1 MKKNLTKIYD
11 LVKRAK
17 TENRDLTDEEL
28 RSLTEEE
35 EEKMDEKP
43 SYDTPKDDEPS
54 YEDPKEEEPIE
65 EDPKEEDPK
74 ECEPNKEKS
83 AEEEEPKEV
92 DQEYSDE
99 EPSSESDEEPSDD
112 KDKEYKE
119 NKKTSTRK
127 MNKNFS
133 LLKTIRSISRNQPLD
148 DLTNAVVEQGKS
160 EMRNAGL
167 SAQGQLV
174 IPTNEVRAIHSV
186 TADGES
192 VVATD
197 VFDILTP
204 LRAKNVLAQAG
215 ATIYSNLTGDVKI
228 PIMSKSNVSFEDENG
243 EAKDGAGAFSYLKLT
258 PRRLSSYIDI
268 SKELLAQDSVD
279 VENAIRTD
287 LVNAINSKLEEAFLS
302 DFSGSTVQPKG
313 VFAVVKP
320 DSAVTKDFATLV
332 ANEAKVEDANILN
345 EPCYILSNKAKA
357 ALRAMAKGAKSTE
370 LVYENGEVDGTKA
383 YNTSNVPASNYL
395 FGDMSSLVIGTWSG
409 LDLIVDPY
417 TQAAKGAVR
426 LVVNMYVDFGVARPE
441 TLVAGKLA

>member
-1 MKKNLTKIYD
+1 MTKNLNKIYD

-17 TENRDLTDEEL
+17 AENRDI
-28 RSLTEEE
+28 TEEE
-35 EEKMDEKP
+35 LKELQDETQKEDETPTECKEEKFDEGV
-43 SYDTPKDDEPS
+43 DTPMEDDEIPA
-54 YEDPKEEEPIE
+54 EEDIETPTDDDPKEDNI
-65 EDPKEEDPK
+65 DDK
-74 ECEPNKEKS
+74 
-83 AEEEEPKEV
+83 
-92 DQEYSDE
+92 SDE
-99 EPSSESDEEPSDD
+99 DVDTPMEDEDETPTDDD
-112 KDKEYKE
+112 KED
-119 NKKTSTRK
+119 NSNVR

-133 LLKTIRSISRNQPLD
+133 LLKTVRSISKNQPLD
-148 DLTNAVVEQGKS
+148 ELTNAVVEQGKS
-160 EMRNAGL
+160 EMRKAGL

-215 ATIYSNLTGDVKI
+215 ATIYSNLTSDVKI
-228 PIMSKSNVSFEDENG
+228 PIMSKSNVTFEDENG
-243 EAKDGAGAFSYLKLT
+243 EAKDGAGAFNYLKLT
-258 PRRLSSYIDI
+258 PHRLTAYVDI

-279 VENAIRTD
+279 VENALRND

-370 LVYENGEVDGTKA
+370 LVYENGEIDGTKA
-383 YNTSNVPASNYL
+383 YNTSNVPAFNYL
-395 FGDMSSLVIGTWSG
+395 FGDISSLVIGTWSG

-417 TQAAKGAVR
+417 TQAHKGAVR

>member
-17 TENRDLTDEEL
+17 SENRDLTDEEL
-28 RSLTEEE
+28 RSLTEEDD
-35 EEKMDEKP
+35 KMDEEP
-43 SYDTPKDDEPS
+43 SDDTPKDDEPS
-54 YEDPKEEEPIE
+54 DEEPI
-65 EDPKEEDPK
+65 EEDPK

-92 DQEYSDE
+92 DQED
-99 EPSSESDEEPSDD
+99 SDEEPSDD

-160 EMRNAGL
+160 EMRKAGL

-186 TADGES
+186 TADGEK
-192 VVATD
+192 VVATE

-215 ATIYSNLTGDVKI
+215 ATIYSNLTSDVKI
-228 PIMSKSNVSFEDENG
+228 PIMSKSNVTFEAENG
-243 EAKDGAGAFSYLKLT
+243 DAKDGAGAFNYLKLT
-258 PRRLSSYIDI
+258 PHRLTAYVDI

-302 DFSGSTVQPKG
+302 DFTGSAAQPKG

-320 DSAVTKDFATLV
+320 STAVTNDFATLV

-345 EPCYILSNKAKA
+345 EPVYILSNKAKA

-383 YNTSNVPASNYL
+383 FNTSNVQASNYL

>member
-1 MKKNLTKIYD
+1 MTKNLNKIYD

-17 TENRDLTDEEL
+17 AGNRDI
-28 RSLTEEE
+28 TEEE
-35 EEKMDEKP
+35 LKELQDETSKE
-43 SYDTPKDDEPS
+43 DETPT
-54 YEDPKEEEPIE
+54 
-65 EDPKEEDPK
+65 
-74 ECEPNKEKS
+74 ECKEK
-83 AEEEEPKEV
+83 K
-92 DQEYSDE
+92 SDE
-99 EPSSESDEEPSDD
+99 EVDTPMEDDEIPAEDETPKEDDIDD
-112 KDKEYKE
+112 KSDVDVETPMEDDDETPTDDDKED
-119 NKKTSTRK
+119 NSNVR

-133 LLKTIRSISRNQPLD
+133 LLKTVRSISKNQPLD
-148 DLTNAVVEQGKS
+148 ELTNAVVEQGKS
-160 EMRNAGL
+160 EMRKAGL

-197 VFDILTP
+197 GFDILTP

-215 ATIYSNLTGDVKI
+215 ATIYSNLTSDVKI
-228 PIMSKSNVSFEDENG
+228 PIMSKSNVTFEDENG
-243 EAKDGAGAFSYLKLT
+243 EAKDGAGAFNYLKLT
-258 PRRLSSYIDI
+258 PHRLTAYVDI

-370 LVYENGEVDGTKA
+370 LVFENGEVDGTKA

-395 FGDMSSLVIGTWSG
+395 FGDMSSLVVGTWSG

>member
-17 TENRDLTDEEL
+17 SENRDLTDEEL
-28 RSLTEEE
+28 RSLIEED
-35 EEKMDEKP
+35 EKMDEEP
-43 SYDTPKDDEPS
+43 SDDTPKDDEPS
-54 YEDPKEEEPIE
+54 DEE
-65 EDPKEEDPK
+65 PKEEDPK

-83 AEEEEPKEV
+83 AEEDEPMEV
-92 DQEYSDE
+92 DQEDSDSDE

-112 KDKEYKE
+112 TETEDKEDKE

-160 EMRNAGL
+160 EMRKAGL

-186 TADGES
+186 TADGEK
-192 VVATD
+192 VVATE

-215 ATIYSNLTGDVKI
+215 ATIYSNLTSDVKI
-228 PIMSKSNVSFEDENG
+228 PIMSKSNVTFEAENG
-243 EAKDGAGAFSYLKLT
+243 DAKDGAGAFNYLKLT
-258 PRRLSSYIDI
+258 PHRLTAYVDI

-302 DFSGSTVQPKG
+302 DFTGSAAQPKG

-320 DSAVTKDFATLV
+320 SSAVTNDFATLV
-332 ANEAKVEDANILN
+332 ANEAKVEDSNILN
-345 EPCYILSNKAKA
+345 EPVYILSNKAKA
-357 ALRAMAKGAKSTE
+357 ALRAMAKGASTE

>member
-1 MKKNLTKIYD
+1 MTKNLNKIYD

-17 TENRDLTDEEL
+17 AENRDI
-28 RSLTEEE
+28 TEEE
-35 EEKMDEKP
+35 LKELQDKTPKEDETPTECKEKKSDEEV
-43 SYDTPKDDEPS
+43 DTPMEDDEIPA
-54 YEDPKEEEPIE
+54 EDETPTEDDPKEDNI
-65 EDPKEEDPK
+65 DDK
-74 ECEPNKEKS
+74 
-83 AEEEEPKEV
+83 
-92 DQEYSDE
+92 SDE
-99 EPSSESDEEPSDD
+99 DVETPMEDEDETPTDDD
-112 KDKEYKE
+112 KED
-119 NKKTSTRK
+119 NSNVR

-133 LLKTIRSISRNQPLD
+133 LLKTVRSISKNQPLD
-148 DLTNAVVEQGKS
+148 ELTNAVVEQGKS
-160 EMRNAGL
+160 EMRKAGL

-215 ATIYSNLTGDVKI
+215 ATIYSNLTSDVKI
-228 PIMSKSNVSFEDENG
+228 PIMSKSNVTFEDENG
-243 EAKDGAGAFSYLKLT
+243 EAKDGAGAFNYLKLT
-258 PRRLSSYIDI
+258 PHRLTAYVDI

-320 DSAVTKDFATLV
+320 DSAVTSNFAKLV
-332 ANEAKVEDANILN
+332 ENEAKVEDANILN

-395 FGDMSSLVIGTWSG
+395 FGDMSSLVVGTWSG
-409 LDLIVDPY
+409 LDVIVDPY

>member
-1 MKKNLTKIYD
+1 MTKNLNKIYD

-17 TENRDLTDEEL
+17 AENRDI
-28 RSLTEEE
+28 TEEE
-35 EEKMDEKP
+35 LQELQDETTKECKKCKEKKSDEDV
-43 SYDTPKDDEPS
+43 DTSKEDDEIPA
-54 YEDPKEEEPIE
+54 EDIEAPTEDDPKEDDI
-65 EDPKEEDPK
+65 DDK
-74 ECEPNKEKS
+74 
-83 AEEEEPKEV
+83 
-92 DQEYSDE
+92 SDE
-99 EPSSESDEEPSDD
+99 DVETPMEDDDETPIDDD
-112 KDKEYKE
+112 KED
-119 NKKTSTRK
+119 NSNVR

-133 LLKTIRSISRNQPLD
+133 LLKTVRSISKNQPLD
-148 DLTNAVVEQGKS
+148 ELTNAVVEQGKS
-160 EMRNAGL
+160 EMRKAGL

-204 LRAKNVLAQAG
+204 LRGKNVIAQAG
-215 ATIYSNLTGDVKI
+215 ATIYSNLTSDVKI
-228 PIMSKSNVSFEDENG
+228 PIMSKSNVTFEDENG
-243 EAKDGAGAFSYLKLT
+243 NAKDGAGAFNYLKLT
-258 PRRLSSYIDI
+258 PHRLTAYVDI

-345 EPCYILSNKAKA
+345 EPVYILSNKAKA
-357 ALRAMAKGAKSTE
+357 ALRAMSKGAKSTE

-426 LVVNMYVDFGVARPE
+426 LVVNMYVDFGVLRPE

>member
-1 MKKNLTKIYD
+1 MTKNLNKIYD

-17 TENRDLTDEEL
+17 AENRDI
-28 RSLTEEE
+28 TEEE
-35 EEKMDEKP
+35 LQELQDETPKECKKCKEEKSDEDV
-43 SYDTPKDDEPS
+43 DTPKEDDEITAEDETPTEDEKS
-54 YEDPKEEEPIE
+54 DDDPKEDDI
-65 EDPKEEDPK
+65 
-74 ECEPNKEKS
+74 
-83 AEEEEPKEV
+83 
-92 DQEYSDE
+92 
-99 EPSSESDEEPSDD
+99 DD
-112 KDKEYKE
+112 KSDVDETPTDEDVETPTDDDKED
-119 NKKTSTRK
+119 NSNVR

-133 LLKTIRSISRNQPLD
+133 LLKTIRSVSKNQPLD
-148 DLTNAVVEQGKS
+148 ELTNAVIEQGKS

-313 VFAVVKP
+313 VFAVVRP

-345 EPCYILSNKAKA
+345 EPVYILSNKAKA
-357 ALRAMAKGAKSTE
+357 ALRAMAKGSKSTE

-383 YNTSNVPASNYL
+383 FNTSNVQGFNYL

>member
-1 MKKNLTKIYD
+1 MTKNLNKIYD

-17 TENRDLTDEEL
+17 AENRDITDEEL
-28 RSLTEEE
+28 QELQDETPKEDETPTEDK
-35 EEKMDEKP
+35 EEKSDEDV
-43 SYDTPKDDEPS
+43 DTPKEDDENPA
-54 YEDPKEEEPIE
+54 EDDPKEDDIE
-65 EDPKEEDPK
+65 DK
-74 ECEPNKEKS
+74 
-83 AEEEEPKEV
+83 
-92 DQEYSDE
+92 SDE
-99 EPSSESDEEPSDD
+99 EAETPKEDEDETPTDDD
-112 KDKEYKE
+112 KED
-119 NKKTSTRK
+119 NSNVR

-133 LLKTIRSISRNQPLD
+133 LLKTVRSISKNQPLD
-148 DLTNAVVEQGKS
+148 ELTNAVVEQGKS
-160 EMRNAGL
+160 EMRKAGL

-215 ATIYSNLTGDVKI
+215 ATIYSNLTSDVKI
-228 PIMSKSNVSFEDENG
+228 PIMSKSNVTFEDENG
-243 EAKDGAGAFSYLKLT
+243 EAKDGAGAFNYLKLT
-258 PRRLSSYIDI
+258 PHRLTAYVDI

-302 DFSGSTVQPKG
+302 DFTGSTVQPKG
-313 VFAVVKP
+313 VFAVVAP
-320 DSAVTKDFATLV
+320 DETVTKDFATLV

-345 EPCYILSNKAKA
+345 EPVYILSNKAKA

>member
-17 TENRDLTDEEL
+17 SENRDLTDEEL

-35 EEKMDEKP
+35 DEKMDEEP
-43 SYDTPKDDEPS
+43 SDDTPKDDEPS
-54 YEDPKEEEPIE
+54 DEEPI
-65 EDPKEEDPK
+65 EEDPK

-83 AEEEEPKEV
+83 AEEDEPMEV
-92 DQEYSDE
+92 DQED
-99 EPSSESDEEPSDD
+99 SDEEPSDD
-112 KDKEYKE
+112 NETEDKE

-160 EMRNAGL
+160 EMRKAGL

-186 TADGES
+186 TADGEK
-192 VVATD
+192 VVATE

-215 ATIYSNLTGDVKI
+215 ATIYSNLTSDVKI
-228 PIMSKSNVSFEDENG
+228 PIMSKSNVTFEAENG
-243 EAKDGAGAFSYLKLT
+243 EAKDGAGAFNYLKLT
-258 PRRLSSYIDI
+258 PHRLTAYVDI

-302 DFSGSTVQPKG
+302 DFTGSAAQPKG
-313 VFAVVKP
+313 VFAIVKP
-320 DSAVTKDFATLV
+320 SSAVTNDFATLV

-345 EPCYILSNKAKA
+345 EPVYILSNKAKA

-383 YNTSNVPASNYL
+383 FNTSNVQASNYL

>member
-1 MKKNLTKIYD
+1 MTKNLNKIYD

-17 TENRDLTDEEL
+17 AENRDITDEEL
-28 RSLTEEE
+28 QELQDETPKEDETPTEDK
-35 EEKMDEKP
+35 EEKSDEDV
-43 SYDTPKDDEPS
+43 DTPKEDDENPA
-54 YEDPKEEEPIE
+54 EDDETPTEDDPKEDDIE
-65 EDPKEEDPK
+65 DK
-74 ECEPNKEKS
+74 
-83 AEEEEPKEV
+83 
-92 DQEYSDE
+92 SDE
-99 EPSSESDEEPSDD
+99 EAETPKEDEDETPTDDD
-112 KDKEYKE
+112 KNDT
-119 NKKTSTRK
+119 NSNVR

-133 LLKTIRSISRNQPLD
+133 LLKTIRSVSKNQPLD
-148 DLTNAVVEQGKS
+148 ELTNAVIEQGKN

-174 IPTNEVRAIHSV
+174 IPTSEVRAIHSV

-243 EAKDGAGAFSYLKLT
+243 EAKDGAGTFSYLKLV

-302 DFSGSTVQPKG
+302 DFTGSTVQPKG

-320 DSAVTKDFATLV
+320 DSAVTKDFAALV

-345 EPCYILSNKAKA
+345 EPVYILSNKAKA

>member
-1 MKKNLTKIYD
+1 MVNIRKKPYQWYIYNSRTLLSLMTKNLNKIYD

-17 TENRDLTDEEL
+17 AENRDITNEEL
-28 RSLTEEE
+28 QELQDETTKEDETPTECK
-35 EEKMDEKP
+35 EEKFDEDV
-43 SYDTPKDDEPS
+43 DTPKEDEEIPAEDETPTDD
-54 YEDPKEEEPIE
+54 DPKEDDI
-65 EDPKEEDPK
+65 
-74 ECEPNKEKS
+74 
-83 AEEEEPKEV
+83 
-92 DQEYSDE
+92 
-99 EPSSESDEEPSDD
+99 DD
-112 KDKEYKE
+112 KSDVDETPTDEDVETPTDDDKED
-119 NKKTSTRK
+119 NSNVR

-133 LLKTIRSISRNQPLD
+133 LLKTVRSISKNQPLD
-148 DLTNAVVEQGKS
+148 ELTNAVVEQGKS
-160 EMRNAGL
+160 EMRKAGL

-215 ATIYSNLTGDVKI
+215 ATIYSNLTSDVKI
-228 PIMSKSNVSFEDENG
+228 PIMSKSNVTFEDENG
-243 EAKDGAGAFSYLKLT
+243 EAKDGAGAFNYLKLT
-258 PRRLSSYIDI
+258 PHRLTAYVDI

-357 ALRAMAKGAKSTE
+357 ALRAMAKGAKSTSWFMR
-370 LVYENGEVDGTKA
+370 T
-383 YNTSNVPASNYL
+383 
-395 FGDMSSLVIGTWSG
+395 
-409 LDLIVDPY
+409 
-417 TQAAKGAVR
+417 VR
-426 LVVNMYVDFGVARPE
+426 LMVQRHTIHQTSVLL
-441 TLVAGKLA
+441 TTCLVT

>member
-1 MKKNLTKIYD
+1 MTKNLKKIYD

-17 TENRDLTDEEL
+17 SENRDI
-28 RSLTEEE
+28 TEEE
-35 EEKMDEKP
+35 LQELQDETQKEDETPTECKEKKSDEEV
-43 SYDTPKDDEPS
+43 DTPMEDDEIPA
-54 YEDPKEEEPIE
+54 EEDIETPTEDDPKEDDI
-65 EDPKEEDPK
+65 DDK
-74 ECEPNKEKS
+74 
-83 AEEEEPKEV
+83 
-92 DQEYSDE
+92 SDE
-99 EPSSESDEEPSDD
+99 DVETPMEDETPTDDD
-112 KDKEYKE
+112 KED
-119 NKKTSTRK
+119 NSNVR

-133 LLKTIRSISRNQPLD
+133 LLKTIRSVSKNQPLD
-148 DLTNAVVEQGKS
+148 ELTNAVIEQGKS

-228 PIMSKSNVSFEDENG
+228 PIMSKSNVTFEDENG

-370 LVYENGEVDGTKA
+370 LVYENGEIDGTKA
-383 YNTSNVPASNYL
+383 YNTSNVPAFNYL

-417 TQAAKGAVR
+417 TQASRGAVR

>member
-1 MKKNLTKIYD
+1 MTKNLNKIYD

-17 TENRDLTDEEL
+17 AENRDI
-28 RSLTEEE
+28 TEEE
-35 EEKMDEKP
+35 LKELQDETPKEDETPTECKEKKSDEEVDTPMEDDDIPAEEDIETPTEDEK
-43 SYDTPKDDEPS
+43 SDD
-54 YEDPKEEEPIE
+54 DPKEDNI
-65 EDPKEEDPK
+65 
-74 ECEPNKEKS
+74 
-83 AEEEEPKEV
+83 
-92 DQEYSDE
+92 
-99 EPSSESDEEPSDD
+99 DD
-112 KDKEYKE
+112 KSDVDVETPMEDDDETPTDDDKED
-119 NKKTSTRK
+119 NSNVR

-133 LLKTIRSISRNQPLD
+133 LLKTVRSISKNQPLD
-148 DLTNAVVEQGKS
+148 ELTNAVVEQGKS
-160 EMRNAGL
+160 EMRKAGL

-215 ATIYSNLTGDVKI
+215 ATIYSNLTSDVKI
-228 PIMSKSNVSFEDENG
+228 PIMSKSNVTFEDENG
-243 EAKDGAGAFSYLKLT
+243 EAKDGAGAFNYLKLT
-258 PRRLSSYIDI
+258 PHRLTAYVDI

-320 DSAVTKDFATLV
+320 DSAVTSNFAKLV
-332 ANEAKVEDANILN
+332 ENEAKVEDANILN

>member
-17 TENRDLTDEEL
+17 SENRDLTDEEL
-28 RSLTEEE
+28 RSLTEED
-35 EEKMDEKP
+35 EKMDEEP
-43 SYDTPKDDEPS
+43 SDDTPKDDEHS
-54 YEDPKEEEPIE
+54 DEE
-65 EDPKEEDPK
+65 PKEEDPK

-83 AEEEEPKEV
+83 AEEDEPMEV
-92 DQEYSDE
+92 DQED
-99 EPSSESDEEPSDD
+99 SDEEPSDD
-112 KDKEYKE
+112 NETEDKE

-160 EMRNAGL
+160 EMRKAGL

-186 TADGES
+186 TADGEK
-192 VVATD
+192 VVATE

-215 ATIYSNLTGDVKI
+215 ATIYSNLTSDVKI
-228 PIMSKSNVSFEDENG
+228 PIMSKSNVTFEAENG
-243 EAKDGAGAFSYLKLT
+243 EAKDGAGAFNYLKLT
-258 PRRLSSYIDI
+258 PHRLTAYVDI

-302 DFSGSTVQPKG
+302 DFTGSAAQPKG
-313 VFAVVKP
+313 VFAIVKP
-320 DSAVTKDFATLV
+320 SSAVTNDFATLV

-345 EPCYILSNKAKA
+345 EPVYILSNKAKA
-357 ALRAMAKGAKSTE
+357 ALRAMAKGSKSTE

-383 YNTSNVPASNYL
+383 FNTSNVQASNYL

>member
-17 TENRDLTDEEL
+17 SENRDLTDEEL
-28 RSLTEEE
+28 RSLNEEE
-35 EEKMDEKP
+35 DEKMNEEP
-43 SYDTPKDDEPS
+43 SDDTPKYDEPS
-54 YEDPKEEEPIE
+54 D

-92 DQEYSDE
+92 DQED
-99 EPSSESDEEPSDD
+99 SDEEPSDD
-112 KDKEYKE
+112 TETEYKE

-160 EMRNAGL
+160 EMRKAGL

-186 TADGES
+186 TADGEK
-192 VVATD
+192 VVATE

-215 ATIYSNLTGDVKI
+215 ATIYSNLTSDVKI
-228 PIMSKSNVSFEDENG
+228 PIMSKSNVTFEAENG
-243 EAKDGAGAFSYLKLT
+243 DAKDGAGAFNYLKLT
-258 PRRLSSYIDI
+258 PHRLTAYVDI

-302 DFSGSTVQPKG
+302 DFTGSTVQPKG

-320 DSAVTKDFATLV
+320 STAVTNDFATLV

-345 EPCYILSNKAKA
+345 EPVYILSNKAKA

-383 YNTSNVPASNYL
+383 YNTSNVQASNYL

>member
-1 MKKNLTKIYD
+1 MTKNLNKIYD

-17 TENRDLTDEEL
+17 AENRDITDEEL
-28 RSLTEEE
+28 QELQDETPKEDETPTEDK
-35 EEKMDEKP
+35 EEKSDEDV
-43 SYDTPKDDEPS
+43 DTPKEDDENPA
-54 YEDPKEEEPIE
+54 EDDETPTEDDPKEDDIEDKSDEDETPTDE
-65 EDPKEEDPK
+65 EDETPTD
-74 ECEPNKEKS
+74 
-83 AEEEEPKEV
+83 
-92 DQEYSDE
+92 
-99 EPSSESDEEPSDD
+99 DD
-112 KDKEYKE
+112 KED
-119 NKKTSTRK
+119 NSNVR

-133 LLKTIRSISRNQPLD
+133 LLKTVRSISKNQPLD
-148 DLTNAVVEQGKS
+148 ELTNAVVEQGKS
-160 EMRNAGL
+160 EMRKAGL

-215 ATIYSNLTGDVKI
+215 ATIYSNLTSDVKI
-228 PIMSKSNVSFEDENG
+228 PIMSKSNVTFEDENG
-243 EAKDGAGAFSYLKLT
+243 EAKDGAGAFNYLKLT
-258 PRRLSSYIDI
+258 PHRLTAYVDI

-302 DFSGSTVQPKG
+302 DFTGSTAQPKG

-320 DSAVTKDFATLV
+320 DETVTSNFATLV

-345 EPCYILSNKAKA
+345 EPVYILSNKAKA

>member
-1 MKKNLTKIYD
+1 MTKNLNKIYD

-17 TENRDLTDEEL
+17 AENRDITNEEL
-28 RSLTEEE
+28 QELQDETPKEDETPTECK
-35 EEKMDEKP
+35 EEKFDEDV
-43 SYDTPKDDEPS
+43 DTPKEDDENPAD
-54 YEDPKEEEPIE
+54 EGIETPTEDDPKEDDI
-65 EDPKEEDPK
+65 DDK
-74 ECEPNKEKS
+74 
-83 AEEEEPKEV
+83 
-92 DQEYSDE
+92 SDE
-99 EPSSESDEEPSDD
+99 DVETPMEDEDETPTDDD
-112 KDKEYKE
+112 KED
-119 NKKTSTRK
+119 NSNVR

-133 LLKTIRSISRNQPLD
+133 LLKTVRSISKNQPLD
-148 DLTNAVVEQGKS
+148 ELTNAVVEQGKS
-160 EMRNAGL
+160 EMRKAGL

-215 ATIYSNLTGDVKI
+215 ATIYSNLTSDVKI
-228 PIMSKSNVSFEDENG
+228 PIMSKSNVTFEDENG
-243 EAKDGAGAFSYLKLT
+243 EAKDGAGAFNYLKLT
-258 PRRLSSYIDI
+258 PHRLTAYVDI

-345 EPCYILSNKAKA
+345 EPVYVLSNKAKA

-383 YNTSNVPASNYL
+383 YNTSNVPAYNYL

>member
-1 MKKNLTKIYD
+1 MKKNLCKIYD

-17 TENRDLTDEEL
+17 SENRDLTDEEL
-28 RSLTEEE
+28 RSLTDEEDD
-35 EEKMDEKP
+35 KMDEEP
-43 SYDTPKDDEPS
+43 SDDTPKDDEPS
-54 YEDPKEEEPIE
+54 DEEPSD

-83 AEEEEPKEV
+83 ADK
-92 DQEYSDE
+92 E

-112 KDKEYKE
+112 TETEYKE

-160 EMRNAGL
+160 EMRKAGL

-186 TADGES
+186 TADGEK
-192 VVATD
+192 VVATE

-215 ATIYSNLTGDVKI
+215 ATIYSNLTSDVKI
-228 PIMSKSNVSFEDENG
+228 PIMSKSNVTFEAENG
-243 EAKDGAGAFSYLKLT
+243 DAKDGAGAFNYLKLT
-258 PRRLSSYIDI
+258 PHRLTAYVDI

-302 DFSGSTVQPKG
+302 DFSGSAAQPKG

-320 DSAVTKDFATLV
+320 SSAVTNDFATLV

-345 EPCYILSNKAKA
+345 EPVYILSNKAKA

-383 YNTSNVPASNYL
+383 FNTSNVQASNYL

>member
-1 MKKNLTKIYD
+1 MTKNLNKIYD

-17 TENRDLTDEEL
+17 AENRDITDKEL
-28 RSLTEEE
+28 QELQ
-35 EEKMDEKP
+35 DE
-43 SYDTPKDDEPS
+43 TPKEDDENPAD
-54 YEDPKEEEPIE
+54 EDIETPTDDNPKEDDIDDKSD
-65 EDPKEEDPK
+65 EDVETPKEDEDETPT
-74 ECEPNKEKS
+74 
-83 AEEEEPKEV
+83 
-92 DQEYSDE
+92 D
-99 EPSSESDEEPSDD
+99 DD
-112 KDKEYKE
+112 KED
-119 NKKTSTRK
+119 NSNVR

-133 LLKTIRSISRNQPLD
+133 LLKTVRSISKNQPLD
-148 DLTNAVVEQGKS
+148 ELTNAVVEQGKS
-160 EMRNAGL
+160 EMRKAGL

-215 ATIYSNLTGDVKI
+215 ATIYSNLTSDVKI
-228 PIMSKSNVSFEDENG
+228 PIMSKSNVTFEDENG
-243 EAKDGAGAFSYLKLT
+243 EAKDGAGAFNYLKLT
-258 PRRLSSYIDI
+258 PHRLTAYVDI

-302 DFSGSTVQPKG
+302 DFTGSTVQPKG

-320 DSAVTKDFATLV
+320 DSAVTSNFATLV

-357 ALRAMAKGAKSTE
+357 ALRAMSKGAKSTE

>member
-17 TENRDLTDEEL
+17 SENRDLTDEEL

-35 EEKMDEKP
+35 DEKMDEEP
-43 SYDTPKDDEPS
+43 SDDTPKDDEPS
-54 YEDPKEEEPIE
+54 DEEPI
-65 EDPKEEDPK
+65 EEDPK

-83 AEEEEPKEV
+83 AEEDEPMEV
-92 DQEYSDE
+92 DQED
-99 EPSSESDEEPSDD
+99 SDEEPSDD
-112 KDKEYKE
+112 NETEDKE

-160 EMRNAGL
+160 EMRKAGL

-186 TADGES
+186 TADGEK
-192 VVATD
+192 VVATE

-215 ATIYSNLTGDVKI
+215 ATIYSNLTSDVKI
-228 PIMSKSNVSFEDENG
+228 PIMSKSNVTFEAENG
-243 EAKDGAGAFSYLKLT
+243 EAKDGAGAFNYLKLT
-258 PRRLSSYIDI
+258 PHRLTAYVDI

-320 DSAVTKDFATLV
+320 STAVTNDFATLV

-345 EPCYILSNKAKA
+345 EPVYILSNKAKA
-357 ALRAMAKGAKSTE
+357 ALRAMAKGSKSTE

-383 YNTSNVPASNYL
+383 YNTSNVQASNYL

>member
-17 TENRDLTDEEL
+17 SENRDLTDEEL
-28 RSLTEEE
+28 RSLTEEDD
-35 EEKMDEKP
+35 KMDEEP
-43 SYDTPKDDEPS
+43 SDDTPKDDEPS
-54 YEDPKEEEPIE
+54 DEEPKDEDPK
-65 EDPKEEDPK
+65 D
-74 ECEPNKEKS
+74 CEPNKEKS

-92 DQEYSDE
+92 DQED
-99 EPSSESDEEPSDD
+99 SDEEPSDD

-160 EMRNAGL
+160 EMRKAGL

-186 TADGES
+186 TADGEK
-192 VVATD
+192 VVATE

-215 ATIYSNLTGDVKI
+215 ATIYSNLTSDVKI
-228 PIMSKSNVSFEDENG
+228 PVMSKSNVTFEAENG
-243 EAKDGAGAFSYLKLT
+243 DAKDGAGAFNYLKLT
-258 PRRLSSYIDI
+258 PHRLTAYVDI

-302 DFSGSTVQPKG
+302 DFTGSTVQPKG

-320 DSAVTKDFATLV
+320 STAVTNDFATLV

-345 EPCYILSNKAKA
+345 EPVYILSNKAKA
-357 ALRAMAKGAKSTE
+357 ALRAMSKGAKSTE

-383 YNTSNVPASNYL
+383 FNTSNVQASNYL

>member
-1 MKKNLTKIYD
+1 MKKNLAKIYD

-17 TENRDLTDEEL
+17 SENRDLTDEEL

-35 EEKMDEKP
+35 EKMNEEP
-43 SYDTPKDDEPS
+43 SDDTPKDDEPS
-54 YEDPKEEEPIE
+54 DEEPSDE
-65 EDPKEEDPK
+65 EPKEEDPK

-83 AEEEEPKEV
+83 AEEEEPIEV
-92 DQEYSDE
+92 DQEDSDE

-112 KDKEYKE
+112 TETEDKEDKE
-119 NKKTSTRK
+119 IKKTSTRK

-133 LLKTIRSISRNQPLD
+133 LLKTIRSISKNQPLD

-186 TADGES
+186 TADGEK
-192 VVATD
+192 VVATE

-215 ATIYSNLTGDVKI
+215 ATIYSNLTSDVKI
-228 PIMSKSNVSFEDENG
+228 PIMSKSNVTFEAENG
-243 EAKDGAGAFSYLKLT
+243 EAKDGAGAFNYLKLT
-258 PRRLSSYIDI
+258 PHRLTAYVDI

-320 DSAVTKDFATLV
+320 STAVTNDFATLV

-345 EPCYILSNKAKA
+345 EPVYILSNKAKA
-357 ALRAMAKGAKSTE
+357 ALRAMSKGTKSTQ
-370 LVYENGEVDGTKA
+370 LVYEDGQVDGTKA
-383 YNTSNVPASNYL
+383 FNTSNVPASNYL

>member
-1 MKKNLTKIYD
+1 MTKNLNKIYD

-17 TENRDLTDEEL
+17 AENRDI
-28 RSLTEEE
+28 TEEE
-35 EEKMDEKP
+35 LKELQDETSKEDKTPTECKEKKSDEEV
-43 SYDTPKDDEPS
+43 DTPMEDDEIPA
-54 YEDPKEEEPIE
+54 EEDIETPTDDDPKEDDI
-65 EDPKEEDPK
+65 DDK
-74 ECEPNKEKS
+74 
-83 AEEEEPKEV
+83 
-92 DQEYSDE
+92 SDE
-99 EPSSESDEEPSDD
+99 DVETPMEDEDETPTDDD
-112 KDKEYKE
+112 KED
-119 NKKTSTRK
+119 NSNVR

-133 LLKTIRSISRNQPLD
+133 LLKTVRSISKNQPLD
-148 DLTNAVVEQGKS
+148 ELTNAVVEQGKS
-160 EMRNAGL
+160 EMRKAGL

-215 ATIYSNLTGDVKI
+215 ATIYSNLTSDVKI
-228 PIMSKSNVSFEDENG
+228 PIMSKSNVTFEDENG
-243 EAKDGAGAFSYLKLT
+243 EAKDGAGAFNYLKLT
-258 PRRLSSYIDI
+258 PHRLTAYVDI

-332 ANEAKVEDANILN
+332 ANEAKIEDANILN
-345 EPCYILSNKAKA
+345 EPVYILSNKAKA

-370 LVYENGEVDGTKA
+370 LVYENGEIDGTKA

-417 TQAAKGAVR
+417 TQAHKGAVR

>member
-1 MKKNLTKIYD
+1 MKKNLVKVYE

-17 TENRDLTDEEL
+17 SENRDLTDEEL
-28 RSLTEEE
+28 KLLAEE
-35 EEKMDEKP
+35 DEKKDEEP
-43 SYDTPKDDEPS
+43 SDDTPKDDEPS
-54 YEDPKEEEPIE
+54 DEEPKEDEPTEEP
-65 EDPKEEDPK
+65 KE
-74 ECEPNKEKS
+74 EKS
-83 AEEEEPKEV
+83 AEENKDADEDNKKDDSEE
-92 DQEYSDE
+92 D
-99 EPSSESDEEPSDD
+99 EPSESGEEPSDD
-112 KDKEYKE
+112 TETEDKE
-119 NKKTSTRK
+119 NKTTSTRRMEK
-127 MNKNFS
+127 KFS
-133 LLKTIRSISRNQPLD
+133 LLKTVRSISKNQPLD
-148 DLTNAVVEQGKS
+148 ELTNAVVEQGRAEIRK
-160 EMRNAGL
+160 AGL

-174 IPTNEVRAIHSV
+174 IPTSEVRAIHSV

-215 ATIYSNLTGDVKI
+215 ATIYSNLTSDVKI
-228 PIMSKSNVSFEDENG
+228 PIMSKSNVTFEAENG
-243 EAKDGAGAFSYLKLT
+243 EAKDGAGAFNYLKLT
-258 PRRLSSYIDI
+258 PHRLTAYVDI

-287 LVNAINSKLEEAFLS
+287 LVNAINGKLEEAFLS
-302 DFSGSTVQPKG
+302 DFTGSTVQPKG

-320 DSAVTKDFATLV
+320 DSAVTANFATLV

-345 EPCYILSNKAKA
+345 EPVYVLSNKAKA
-357 ALRAMAKGAKSTE
+357 ALRAMSKGAKSTE

-383 YNTSNVPASNYL
+383 FNTSNVPASNYL

>member
-17 TENRDLTDEEL
+17 SENRDLTDEEL
-28 RSLTEEE
+28 RSLTDEED
-35 EEKMDEKP
+35 EKMDEEP
-43 SYDTPKDDEPS
+43 SDDTTKDDEPS
-54 YEDPKEEEPIE
+54 DEE
-65 EDPKEEDPK
+65 PKEEDPK

-83 AEEEEPKEV
+83 AEEDEPMEV
-92 DQEYSDE
+92 DQED
-99 EPSSESDEEPSDD
+99 SDEEPSDD
-112 KDKEYKE
+112 TETEDKE

-160 EMRNAGL
+160 EMRKAGL

-186 TADGES
+186 TADGEK
-192 VVATD
+192 VVATE

-215 ATIYSNLTGDVKI
+215 ATIYSNLISDVKI
-228 PIMSKSNVSFEDENG
+228 PIMSKSNVTFEAENG
-243 EAKDGAGAFSYLKLT
+243 ETKDGAGAFNYLKLT
-258 PRRLSSYIDI
+258 PHRLTAYVDI

-320 DSAVTKDFATLV
+320 STAVTNDFATLV

-345 EPCYILSNKAKA
+345 EPVYILSNKAKA

-383 YNTSNVPASNYL
+383 FNTSNVQASNYL

>member
-17 TENRDLTDEEL
+17 SENRDLTDSEL
-28 RSLTEEE
+28 RSLIEE
-35 EEKMDEKP
+35 EEKMDEEP
-43 SYDTPKDDEPS
+43 SDDTQKDDEPS
-54 YEDPKEEEPIE
+54 DEDPKEW
-65 EDPKEEDPK
+65 
-74 ECEPNKEKS
+74 EPNKEKS

-92 DQEYSDE
+92 DQEDSDE

-133 LLKTIRSISRNQPLD
+133 LLKTIRSISKNQPLD

-160 EMRNAGL
+160 EMRKAGL

-215 ATIYSNLTGDVKI
+215 ATIYSNLTSDVKI
-228 PIMSKSNVSFEDENG
+228 PIMSKSNVTFEAENG
-243 EAKDGAGAFSYLKLT
+243 EAKDGAGAFNYLKLT
-258 PRRLSSYIDI
+258 PHRLTAYVDI

-279 VENAIRTD
+279 VENSIRND

-345 EPCYILSNKAKA
+345 EPVYILSSKAKA

-417 TQAAKGAVR
+417 TQAHKGAVR

>member
-1 MKKNLTKIYD
+1 MTKNLNKIYD

-17 TENRDLTDEEL
+17 AENRDI
-28 RSLTEEE
+28 TEEE
-35 EEKMDEKP
+35 LKELQDETPKEDETPTECKEKKSDEEV
-43 SYDTPKDDEPS
+43 DTPKEDDEIPA
-54 YEDPKEEEPIE
+54 EDETPTEDDPKEDDI
-65 EDPKEEDPK
+65 DDK
-74 ECEPNKEKS
+74 
-83 AEEEEPKEV
+83 
-92 DQEYSDE
+92 SDE
-99 EPSSESDEEPSDD
+99 DVETPMEDENETPTDDD
-112 KDKEYKE
+112 KED
-119 NKKTSTRK
+119 NSNVR

-133 LLKTIRSISRNQPLD
+133 LLKTVRSISKNQPLD
-148 DLTNAVVEQGKS
+148 ELTNAVVEQGKS
-160 EMRNAGL
+160 EMRKAGL

-215 ATIYSNLTGDVKI
+215 ATIYSNLTSDVKI
-228 PIMSKSNVSFEDENG
+228 PIMSKSNVTFEDENG
-243 EAKDGAGAFSYLKLT
+243 EAKDGAGAFNYLKLT
-258 PRRLSSYIDI
+258 PHRLTAYVDI

-320 DSAVTKDFATLV
+320 DSAVTSNFAKLV
-332 ANEAKVEDANILN
+332 ENEAKVEDANILN

>member
-1 MKKNLTKIYD
+1 MTKNLNKIYD
-11 LVKRAK
+11 LVRRAK
-17 TENRDLTDEEL
+17 AENRDITDEEL
-28 RSLTEEE
+28 QELQDETPKEDETPTEDK
-35 EEKMDEKP
+35 EEKSDEDV
-43 SYDTPKDDEPS
+43 DTPKEDDENPA
-54 YEDPKEEEPIE
+54 EDDETPTEDDPKEDDIEDKSDEDETPTDE
-65 EDPKEEDPK
+65 EDETPTD
-74 ECEPNKEKS
+74 
-83 AEEEEPKEV
+83 
-92 DQEYSDE
+92 
-99 EPSSESDEEPSDD
+99 DD
-112 KDKEYKE
+112 KED
-119 NKKTSTRK
+119 NSNVR

-133 LLKTIRSISRNQPLD
+133 LLKTVRSISKNQPLD
-148 DLTNAVVEQGKS
+148 ELTNAVVEQGKS
-160 EMRNAGL
+160 EMRKAGL

-215 ATIYSNLTGDVKI
+215 ATIYSNLTSDVKI
-228 PIMSKSNVSFEDENG
+228 PIMSKSNVTFEDENG
-243 EAKDGAGAFSYLKLT
+243 EAKDGAGAFNYLKLT
-258 PRRLSSYIDI
+258 PHRLTAYVDI

-302 DFSGSTVQPKG
+302 DFTGSTVQPKG
-313 VFAVVKP
+313 VFAVVAP
-320 DSAVTKDFATLV
+320 DETVTSNFATLV

-345 EPCYILSNKAKA
+345 EPVYILSNKAKA

>member
-1 MKKNLTKIYD
+1 MTKNLNKIYD

-17 TENRDLTDEEL
+17 AENRDITDEEL
-28 RSLTEEE
+28 QELQDETPKEDETPTECK
-35 EEKMDEKP
+35 EEKYDEEV
-43 SYDTPKDDEPS
+43 DTPKEDDEIPA
-54 YEDPKEEEPIE
+54 EDETPTEDDPKEDDIDDKSD
-65 EDPKEEDPK
+65 EDVETPKEDEDETPT
-74 ECEPNKEKS
+74 
-83 AEEEEPKEV
+83 
-92 DQEYSDE
+92 D
-99 EPSSESDEEPSDD
+99 DD
-112 KDKEYKE
+112 KED
-119 NKKTSTRK
+119 NSNVR

-133 LLKTIRSISRNQPLD
+133 LLKTVRSISKNQPLD
-148 DLTNAVVEQGKS
+148 ELTNAVVEQGKN
-160 EMRNAGL
+160 EMRKAGL

-215 ATIYSNLTGDVKI
+215 ATIYSNLTSDVKI
-228 PIMSKSNVSFEDENG
+228 PIMSKSNVTFEDENG
-243 EAKDGAGAFSYLKLT
+243 EAKDGAGAFNYLKLT
-258 PRRLSSYIDI
+258 PHRLTAYVDI

-320 DSAVTKDFATLV
+320 DSAVTSNFATLV

-345 EPCYILSNKAKA
+345 GPCYIISNKAKA

>member
-1 MKKNLTKIYD
+1 MTKNLNKIYD

-17 TENRDLTDEEL
+17 AENRDITDEEL
-28 RSLTEEE
+28 QELQDEAPKEDETPTEDK
-35 EEKMDEKP
+35 EEKSDEDV
-43 SYDTPKDDEPS
+43 DTPKEDDENPA
-54 YEDPKEEEPIE
+54 EDDETPTEDDPKEDDIE
-65 EDPKEEDPK
+65 DK
-74 ECEPNKEKS
+74 
-83 AEEEEPKEV
+83 
-92 DQEYSDE
+92 SDE
-99 EPSSESDEEPSDD
+99 EAETPKEDEDETPTDDD
-112 KDKEYKE
+112 KNDT
-119 NKKTSTRK
+119 NSNVR

-133 LLKTIRSISRNQPLD
+133 LLKTVRSISKNQPLD
-148 DLTNAVVEQGKS
+148 ELTNAVVEQGKS
-160 EMRNAGL
+160 EMRKAGL

-215 ATIYSNLTGDVKI
+215 ATIYSNLTSDVKI
-228 PIMSKSNVSFEDENG
+228 PIMSKSNVTFEDENG
-243 EAKDGAGAFSYLKLT
+243 EAKDGAGAFNYLKLT
-258 PRRLSSYIDI
+258 PHRLTAYVDI

-302 DFSGSTVQPKG
+302 DFTGSTVQPKG

-320 DSAVTKDFATLV
+320 DSAVTKDFAALV

-345 EPCYILSNKAKA
+345 EPVYILSNKAKA

>member
-1 MKKNLTKIYD
+1 MRKNLNKIYD

-17 TENRDLTDEEL
+17 AENRDITDEEL
-28 RSLTEEE
+28 QELQDETPKEDEAPTEEE
-35 EEKMDEKP
+35 KSDE
-43 SYDTPKDDEPS
+43 DVETPKEDEAPT
-54 YEDPKEEEPIE
+54 EDEETPKEEEE
-65 EDPKEEDPK
+65 SEDDPKEDIE
-74 ECEPNKEKS
+74 EK
-83 AEEEEPKEV
+83 
-92 DQEYSDE
+92 SDE
-99 EPSSESDEEPSDD
+99 EDEIPSDKED
-112 KDKEYKE
+112 ETPTDDDKEDI
-119 NKKTSTRK
+119 NSNVR

-133 LLKTIRSISRNQPLD
+133 LLKTVRSISKNQPLD
-148 DLTNAVVEQGKS
+148 ELTNAVVEQGKS
-160 EMRNAGL
+160 EMRKAGL

-174 IPTNEVRAIHSV
+174 IPTSEVRAIHSV

-215 ATIYSNLTGDVKI
+215 ATIYSNLTSDVKI
-228 PIMSKSNVSFEDENG
+228 PIMSKSNVTFEDENG

-258 PRRLSSYIDI
+258 PHRLTAYVDI

-287 LVNAINSKLEEAFLS
+287 LVNAINGKLEEAFLS
-302 DFSGSTVQPKG
+302 DFTGTTVQPKG

-345 EPCYILSNKAKA
+345 EPCYIVSNKAKA

>member
-1 MKKNLTKIYD
+1 MTKNLNKIFD

-17 TENRDLTDEEL
+17 AENRDI
-28 RSLTEEE
+28 TEEE
-35 EEKMDEKP
+35 LKELQDETPKEDETPTECKEEKSDEDV
-43 SYDTPKDDEPS
+43 DTPMEDDEIPD
-54 YEDPKEEEPIE
+54 EEDIETPTEDDPKEDDIDDKSDEGVET
-65 EDPKEEDPK
+65 PKEDEDETPT
-74 ECEPNKEKS
+74 
-83 AEEEEPKEV
+83 
-92 DQEYSDE
+92 D
-99 EPSSESDEEPSDD
+99 DD
-112 KDKEYKE
+112 KED
-119 NKKTSTRK
+119 NSNVR

-133 LLKTIRSISRNQPLD
+133 LLKTVRSISKNQPLD
-148 DLTNAVVEQGKS
+148 ELTNAVVEQGKS
-160 EMRNAGL
+160 EMRKAGI

-215 ATIYSNLTGDVKI
+215 ATIYSNLTSDVKI
-228 PIMSKSNVSFEDENG
+228 PIMSKSNVTFEDENG
-243 EAKDGAGAFSYLKLT
+243 EAKDGAGAFNYLKLT
-258 PRRLSSYIDI
+258 PHRLTAYVDI

-320 DSAVTKDFATLV
+320 DSAVTSNFAKLV
-332 ANEAKVEDANILN
+332 ENEAKVEDANILN

>member
-1 MKKNLTKIYD
+1 MKNLNKIYD

-17 TENRDLTDEEL
+17 AENRDVTEDELKQLQDEEQPKEGAPKD
-28 RSLTEEE
+28 EETKDNE
-35 EEKMDEKP
+35 PNIE
-43 SYDTPKDDEPS
+43 DTPKEDAPKADEDQQTEEKSDEKEDAPKADENDDEN
-54 YEDPKEEEPIE
+54 EDVP
-65 EDPKEEDPK
+65 
-74 ECEPNKEKS
+74 
-83 AEEEEPKEV
+83 
-92 DQEYSDE
+92 SDE
-99 EPSSESDEEPSDD
+99 E
-112 KDKEYKE
+112 DKENTDSNIRNME
-119 NKKTSTRK
+119 KK
-127 MNKNFS
+127 FS
-133 LLKTIRSISRNQPLD
+133 LLKTVRSVANNKPLD
-148 DLTNAVVEQGKS
+148 EATNALIEQGQR
-160 EMRNAGL
+160 EMRKSGL

-174 IPTNEVRAIHSV
+174 LPTEERAVKSV
-186 TADGES
+186 TADGEA

-215 ATIYSNLTGDVKI
+215 ATIYSNLTSDVKI
-228 PIMSKSNVSFEDENG
+228 PVMSKSNVTFEAENG
-243 EAKDGAGAFSYLKLT
+243 DAKDGAGTFSYLKLT
-258 PRRLSSYIDI
+258 PHRLTAYIDI

-287 LVNAINSKLEEAFLS
+287 LVNAINSKIEEAFLS

-320 DSAVTKDFATLV
+320 DSAVTADFATLV
-332 ANEAKVEDANILN
+332 KKEADVEDANIIN
-345 EPCYILSNKAKA
+345 EPVYILSNKAKA
-357 ALRAMAKGAKSTE
+357 KLRAMSKGTKSTE

-383 YNTSNVPASNYL
+383 FNTSNVPNANYL

-409 LDLIVDPY
+409 VDLVVDPY

>member
-1 MKKNLTKIYD
+1 MTKNLNKIYD

-17 TENRDLTDEEL
+17 AENRDITDEEL
-28 RSLTEEE
+28 QELQDETPKEDETPAE
-35 EEKMDEKP
+35 DKEEKSDEDV
-43 SYDTPKDDEPS
+43 DTPKEDDENPAD
-54 YEDPKEEEPIE
+54 EDIETPTEDDPKEDDIE
-65 EDPKEEDPK
+65 DK
-74 ECEPNKEKS
+74 
-83 AEEEEPKEV
+83 
-92 DQEYSDE
+92 SDE
-99 EPSSESDEEPSDD
+99 DETPTDEETPTDDD
-112 KDKEYKE
+112 KED
-119 NKKTSTRK
+119 NSNVR

-133 LLKTIRSISRNQPLD
+133 LLKTVRSISKNQPLD
-148 DLTNAVVEQGKS
+148 ELTNAVVEQGKS
-160 EMRNAGL
+160 EMRKAGL

-174 IPTNEVRAIHSV
+174 IPTSEVRAIHSV
-186 TADGES
+186 TADSES

-215 ATIYSNLTGDVKI
+215 ATIYSNLTSDVKI
-228 PIMSKSNVSFEDENG
+228 PIMSKSNVTFEDENG
-243 EAKDGAGAFSYLKLT
+243 EAKDGAGAFNYLKLT
-258 PRRLSSYIDI
+258 PHRLTAYVDI

-302 DFSGSTVQPKG
+302 DFTGSTVQPKG
-313 VFAVVKP
+313 VFAVVAP
-320 DSAVTKDFATLV
+320 DETVTKDFATLV

-345 EPCYILSNKAKA
+345 EPVYILSNKAKA

>member
-1 MKKNLTKIYD
+1 MTKNLNKIYD

-17 TENRDLTDEEL
+17 AENRDI
-28 RSLTEEE
+28 TEEE
-35 EEKMDEKP
+35 LKELQDKTPKEDETPTECKEKKSDEEV
-43 SYDTPKDDEPS
+43 DTPMEDDEIPA
-54 YEDPKEEEPIE
+54 EDETPTEDDPKEDDI
-65 EDPKEEDPK
+65 DDK
-74 ECEPNKEKS
+74 
-83 AEEEEPKEV
+83 
-92 DQEYSDE
+92 SDE
-99 EPSSESDEEPSDD
+99 DVETPMEDEDETPTDDD
-112 KDKEYKE
+112 KED
-119 NKKTSTRK
+119 NSNVR

-133 LLKTIRSISRNQPLD
+133 LLKTVRSISRNQPLD
-148 DLTNAVVEQGKS
+148 ELTNAVVEQGKS
-160 EMRNAGL
+160 EMRKAGL

-215 ATIYSNLTGDVKI
+215 ATIYSNLTSDVKI
-228 PIMSKSNVSFEDENG
+228 PIMSKSNVTFEDENG
-243 EAKDGAGAFSYLKLT
+243 EAKDGAGAFNYLKLT
-258 PRRLSSYIDI
+258 PHRLTAYVDI

-320 DSAVTKDFATLV
+320 DSAVTKDFASLV

-345 EPCYILSNKAKA
+345 EPVYVLSNKAKA

-417 TQAAKGAVR
+417 TQASKGAVR